1 MICSVITN
9 QFACL
14 FQTHPSIRI
23 KGTENNYEPIL
34 CMDSNCVNKNPH
46 MHCPF
51 CLKTEAYLD
60 PVILKA
66 HYRVKHVDKGIEF
79 AGDVQFLY
87 KKLECYLRDFMI

>member
-1 MICSVITN
+1 
-9 QFACL
+9 
-14 FQTHPSIRI
+14 
-23 KGTENNYEPIL
+23 
-34 CMDSNCVNKNPH
+34 MDSNCVNKNPH

-79 AGDVQFLY
+79 AGDVQFLK
-87 KKLECYLRDFMI
+87 KKL